1 MVSQAVAWRSV
12 AAGCASVALLIGAGT
27 AVSAA
32 PEPTGG
38 GRIVGADRAGAV
50 KDSYIVTLDKSVRR
64 TAVPGVARELAGRHG
79 GTLRHT
85 YTSALRGFSV
95 RMPEAAAKRLAADPA
110 VARVEA
116 DGTARISGTQDNPT
130 WGLDRVDQRDLPLD
144 KKYTYPNTASNVT
157 AYVVDT
163 GIRNSHQDFGGRAV
177 SGYDFVDND
186 SDTSDCQGHG
196 THVAGTVGGSTYGVA
211 KGAKLVG
218 VRVLDCAGS
227 APWSTVISG
236 VDWVTRNAVKP
247 AVANMSIDG
256 PKNQSLNDA
265 VTNSIGSGV
274 SWAVAAGNDGADAC
288 SHSPGS
294 VASALTTGA
303 TDSSDARS
311 VWNSAQSSNYGS
323 CLDVFAPGSNITSAS
338 YTSDTGTAVMGGT
351 SMASPHV
358 AGAAALVL
366 SANPSWSPSQVRDT
380 IVQNATPDKVTDART
395 GSPNRLLYVGTGGT
409 NPPDGP
415 KFENTAD
422 YPISDN
428 ATTKSPLTV
437 SGVAGNAPADLAVG
451 VDIRHSYRGDLR
463 VDLIA
468 PDGSAYRIKNYNSN
482 DSGQNVQGTFT
493 VNASS
498 EAADGTW
505 KLRVSDNA
513 SEDTGYIDSW
523 SLQF

>member
-1 MVSQAVAWRSV
+1 MVSKSVAWRGV

-32 PEPTGG
+32 PTPSGE
-38 GRIVGADRAGAV
+38 GRIVGADRAGAL
-50 KDSYIVTLDKSVRR
+50 KGSYIVTLEKSVDR
-64 TAVPGVARELAGRHG
+64 TAVAGKARELAGRHG
-79 GTLRHT
+79 GTVRHT
-85 YTSALRGFSV
+85 YTSALRGFSI
-95 RMPEAAAKRLAADPA
+95 RMTEAAAKRLVADPA

-163 GIRNSHQDFGGRAV
+163 GVRTTHRDFGGRAV

-186 SDTSDCQGHG
+186 SNASDCHGHG
-196 THVAGTVGGSTYGVA
+196 THVAGTVGGSSYGVA
-211 KGAKLVG
+211 KGAKLVA
-218 VRVLDCAGS
+218 VRVLNCGGT

-236 VDWVTRNAVKP
+236 IDWVTRNAVKP
-247 AVANMSIDG
+247 AVANMSIG
-256 PKNQSLNDA
+256 GGKNQSLNDA
-265 VTNSIGSGV
+265 VANSIGSGV
-274 SWAVAAGNDGADAC
+274 TWAVAAGNNGGDAC
-288 SHSPGS
+288 SYSPGS
-294 VASALTTGA
+294 VSAAVTAGA
-303 TDSSDARS
+303 TDSSDTRAS
-311 VWNSAQSSNYGS
+311 FSNYGA
-323 CLDVFAPGSNITSAS
+323 CLDLFAPGVSITSAS
-338 YTSDTGTAVMGGT
+338 HSSDTGSAVMSGT

-366 SANPSWSPSQVRDT
+366 SANPSSSPAQVRDKL
-380 IVQNATPDKVTDART
+380 VADSTPGKVRDAGT
-395 GSPNRLLYVGTGGT
+395 GSPNRLLYVGTGST
-409 NPPDGP
+409 PPDGP

-428 ATTKSPLTV
+428 ATTDSPITV
-437 SGVAGNAPADLAVG
+437 SGVSGNAPADLAVA
-451 VDIRHSYRGDLR
+451 VDIRHTYRGDLR
-463 VDLIA
+463 VELIA
-468 PDGSAYRIKNYNSN
+468 PDGSAYLIKNYSSN

-498 EAADGTW
+498 ETANGAW

-513 SEDTGYIDSW
+513 AEDTGYINSW